1 MAIVEER
8 ILHYKVDIKS
18 GRFAA
23 NFPAYIH
30 GYNSD
35 GTHVLTCVF
44 FEKLNSILPDNKRV
58 DGVVSMYFYM
68 TKYSMVLDL
77 FRNESPIKIVYDSKG
92 KDCTL
97 ITEKEPVGEG
107 ELKIS

>member
-1 MAIVEER
+1 MPVIEQR

-30 GYNSD
+30 GFDES
-35 GTHVLTCVF
+35 GAHVLTCVF
-44 FEKLNSILPDNKRV
+44 FENLNAILPENKRV

-68 TKYSMVLDL
+68 NKFSMVLDI
-77 FRNESPIKIVYDSKG
+77 FRNESPLKIIYDSKG

-97 ITEKEPVGEG
+97 ITELEPVGEG
-107 ELKIS
+107 ELSG

>member
-1 MAIVEER
+1 MPVIER
-8 ILHYKVDIKS
+8 QILHYKVDIKS

-30 GYNSD
+30 GYDES
-35 GTHVLTCVF
+35 GRHVLTCVF
-44 FEKLNSILPDNKRV
+44 FENPNSILPENKMV
-58 DGVVSMYFYM
+58 DDVVSMYFYM
-68 TKYSMVLDL
+68 NKFSMVVDI
-77 FRNESPIKIVYDSKG
+77 FRNESPIKIIYDSRG

-107 ELKIS
+107 EIIR

>member
-1 MAIVEER
+1 MAVIKKY
-8 ILHYKVDIKS
+8 ILHYKADIRS

-30 GYNSD
+30 GYDKNEK
-35 GTHVLTCVF
+35 HVLTCVF
-44 FEKLNSILPDNKRV
+44 FEQPDAVLPENKMV
-58 DGVVSMYFYM
+58 DGVVSMYF
-68 TKYSMVLDL
+68 TIAKFCLVLDL
-77 FRNESPIKIVYDSKG
+77 FRNESPVKFMYDTDG

-107 ELKIS
+107 EGLHL